1 MTIKKQHTLT
11 KKAALA
17 ATLTLLSV
25 SVNAAV
31 NGPQKVKEEKK
42 SVETMIE
49 NGLTPFIG
57 AESVEQRYIV
67 KFKNTNGIGGPG
79 LAIAKGK
86 KDSKKGPSENASGR
100 AFEAHA
106 AKSLIE
112 TVGGRAHKVLEKQR
126 MVAAS
131 MDKRTMNLLR
141 KNPNVESIAV
151 DARREL
157 MAQSTPYGYNMVQ
170 ANQFAQSDTSARKV
184 CIIDTGYN
192 LGHPDLPDTNNGVT
206 GQGNN
211 AAVGN
216 WYNDGNGHGT
226 HVAGTIAAYDN
237 TEGVIG
243 VYPGVNLH
251 IVKIFDDNGNWTY
264 SSDIIQ
270 AINQCQNAGSNVV
283 NMSLGGGGASS
294 AEQSAMQGFV
304 DDGMLLVAA
313 AGNDG
318 NSTKSYPASYPSVVS
333 VAAVDSNESH
343 ASYSQYNDAVEI
355 AAPGSSVYS
364 TYPTNSYATL
374 NGTSM
379 ATPHVAGGAALV
391 WSFFPQ
397 CSNEQIRSALNAT
410 AKDKG
415 SAGRDNFYGYGL
427 MQVADAYDYLNANG
441 CDGTGGGGTGGGGG
455 VEPVSGQLTNLSGTS
470 GNWDRYTW
478 DVPAGV
484 STLTVQIS
492 GGSGDA
498 DLYMRLGAQ
507 PTTSSWDCRP
517 YRSGNAEICTI
528 DNPSSGTWHIGIRAY
543 SSYSGVTMNYSY
555 E

>member
-86 KDSKKGPSENASGR
+86 KDSKKGPSENASDR
-100 AFEAHA
+100 AFEAQA

-112 TVGGRAHKVLEKQR
+112 TVGGRTHKVLEKQR

-141 KNPNVESIAV
+141 KNPNVQSIAV

-184 CIIDTGYN
+184 CVIDTGYN

-270 AINQCQNAGSNVV
+270 AINQCQNAGSDVV

-294 AEQSAMQGFV
+294 AEQAAMQDFV

-333 VAAVDSNESH
+333 VAAVDSNENH
-343 ASYSQYNDAVEI
+343 ASYSQYNNAVEI

-397 CSNEQIRSALNAT
+397 CSNEQIRGALNAT

-415 SAGRDNFYGYGL
+415 SAGRDNLYGYGL
-427 MQVADAYDYLNANG
+427 MQVADAYDYLNTNG
-441 CDGTGGGGTGGGGG
+441 CDGAGGGDNGGGDG
-455 VEPVSGQLTNLSGTS
+455 VEPVSGQLNNLSGSTGS
-470 GNWDRYTW
+470 WDRYTW
-478 DVPAGV
+478 DVPGGV
-484 STLTVQIS
+484 SSLTVQIS

-498 DLYMRLGAQ
+498 DLYLRLGAQ

-517 YRSGNAEICTI
+517 YNNGNSEVCTI

-543 SSYSGVTMNYSY
+543 SSYSGVTMDYSY